1 MTDRPAQ
8 HPRPTR
14 DRDRADLAIDAA
26 SWLGTLAIFIYG
38 AALSYDVLH
47 AIAPAC
53 GLDSVLARLW
63 PLGFE
68 TFMAVAASPPPP
80 SAHPARR
87 SGRHGLGQR
96 PIASRA

>member
-38 AALSYDVLH
+38 AALRYDVLH
-47 AIAPAC
+47 AIAQPAASTRA
-53 GLDSVLARLW
+53 GMALAARL
-63 PLGFE
+63 
-68 TFMAVAASPPPP
+68 
-80 SAHPARR
+80 
-87 SGRHGLGQR
+87 
-96 PIASRA
+96 